1 MPHHKCARESF
12 AIESGQ
18 GQQPHRQSTFSPK
31 ALENFCVSME
41 VTMSDF
47 ILARMLHVAGVVLW
61 IGGVAF
67 VTTVLIPALRNL
79 PEAEQRLEWFERLE
93 NRFATQ
99 ARIVTLLTG
108 LSGFYM
114 LHTLDAWDRYLSAE
128 YWWVHAMTIVWLIFT
143 LVLFVLEPLVLH
155 RLFQKKAR
163 QNSTK
168 AFKVIHRMHWLLL
181 GISMLAI
188 VGAVAGSRGVNLFG
202 M

>member
-1 MPHHKCARESF
+1 
-12 AIESGQ
+12 
-18 GQQPHRQSTFSPK
+18 
-31 ALENFCVSME
+31 
-41 VTMSDF
+41 MSDF

-155 RLFQKKAR
+155 RLFQKKPGK
-163 QNSTK
+163 TLPK
-168 AFKVIHRMHWLLL
+168 L
-181 GISMLAI
+181 
-188 VGAVAGSRGVNLFG
+188 SR
-202 M
+202 